1 MPLQNRDVL
10 IDDVAGWIADKYGL
24 SWQIVPTQLSEMMND
39 PDRTKAKRMS
49 DALFKMKR
57 IDIAELKRAY
67 DSGV

>member
-24 SWQIVPTQLSEMMND
+24 SWQVVPTELSEMMSD

>member
-24 SWQIVPTQLSEMMND
+24 SWQVVPTELSEMMSD
-39 PDRTKAKRMS
+39 PDRTKVKRMS
-49 DALFKMKR
+49 DALFKLKR

-67 DSGV
+67 DRGV

>member
-24 SWQIVPTQLSEMMND
+24 SWQVVPTELSEMMSD
-39 PDRTKAKRMS
+39 PDRTKVKRMS

-67 DSGV
+67 DGGV